1 MGKIIAVVDVEKYVR
16 RNQGEYVIQ
25 GWRVAEDDGPVEI
38 QVRGDEVTP
47 ISFQAI
53 AFPRPDVLQARPE
66 LKPEDQ
72 NIGFQITISNV
83 EILLQRFERV
93 TIRLKQGEESKVLI
107 QKERKQM
114 AQEYRDS
121 AIRYQIDVLKRDG
134 EDILLQGWCIDTLR
148 QDKMSLTD
156 EKGREIDCTA
166 NYRIV
171 RSDVIQEEGLEPDY
185 ACGFVIEV
193 PRKKVTSAKM
203 ILRFW
208 NDLTSRET
216 VIDMREFDYENSV
229 RGRVK
234 KVLKRENSARNF
246 QVLKNRGVGG
256 FVDFVKEEI
265 YTESEKYA
273 YWWKKNRVTP
283 KELKEQAS
291 YKFAYE
297 PKISIVIPLFNTP
310 EKYLKA
316 LVESILAQSYT
327 NWELCLA
334 DGSTSSKP
342 GEYLLKHYGTE
353 KRIYYR
359 KIKENLGIA
368 GNTNY
373 AIEMGSGE
381 YVMFCDHDDLV
392 APNALFE
399 MVKAINKDPK
409 TDIVYTDED
418 LINSEG
424 TVHSSP
430 RFKPDF
436 NFDFLRSIN
445 YICHIFL
452 VRRALIQRVGM
463 LRAEYDGA
471 QDYDFILRCCEQ
483 TEHIVHV
490 PKILYHWRAH
500 NNSTA
505 GNPESK
511 QYAVDAGKRALEDHY
526 RRMGYDAVVENTG
539 IFIVYRT
546 IMKVQGSPKV
556 SVIIPNK
563 DHKEDLE
570 KCIVSIEEKTTYPNY
585 EIIVVEN
592 NSELPETFAF
602 YERLQQRYPNVRV
615 VTWEGPFNYS
625 SINNYGA
632 EYATGDY
639 LLLLNNDVEVITP
652 GWMSE
657 MLGYCQRDDV
667 GIVGAKLYYSDD
679 TVQHAGVVVG
689 VGGFAG
695 HILTRFRKGETGY
708 FGRLVTIQDT
718 SAVTAA
724 CLMIKKSIYQLIGGF
739 DEEFVVALN
748 DIDLCLK
755 VRSLGQLVVFNPY
768 AELYHYESKS
778 RGFEDTPEKKA
789 RFKKEIRRF
798 REKWAGILEKGDPDY
813 SPNLTLVRGDCSIR
827 SAYEKFEIVEE
838 IERDKKKGI
847 E

>member
-1 MGKIIAVVDVEKYVR
+1 MGNIIAVVDVEKYVR
-16 RNQGEYVIQ
+16 RGQGEYVIQ
-25 GWRVAEDDGPVEI
+25 GWRASEDSRPIEI

-47 ISFQAI
+47 IAFRAI
-53 AFPRPDVLQARPE
+53 SFPRPDVLAARPE
-66 LKPEDQ
+66 LTVSEAD
-72 NIGFQITISNV
+72 IGFQITISNV
-83 EILLQRFERV
+83 EVLLQRFERV
-93 TIRLKQGEESKVLI
+93 TVRLRQGEDSKVLV
-107 QKERKQM
+107 QKERRQM
-114 AQEYRDS
+114 AQEYRDA

-134 EDILLQGWCIDTLR
+134 EDILLQGWCIDTMR
-148 QDKMSLTD
+148 QDQMSLTD
-156 EKGREIDCTA
+156 EKGRKIDCTA

-193 PRKKVTSAKM
+193 PRKKVTCSKM
-203 ILRFW
+203 VLKFW
-208 NDLTSRET
+208 NDLTSKQE
-216 VIDMREFDYENSV
+216 VIDMKEFDYKNSV
-229 RGRVK
+229 RGRVLN
-234 KVLKRENSARNF
+234 VLRRENKARNL
-246 QVLKNRGVGG
+246 QVLKSRGVGG

-273 YWWKKNRVTP
+273 YWWKKNQVTA
-283 KELKEQAS
+283 KELKEQAAHRFS
-291 YKFAYE
+291 YE

-310 EKYLKA
+310 EKYLKE
-316 LVESILAQSYT
+316 LIDSVVAQSYG

-334 DGSTSSKP
+334 DGSTSPKT
-342 GEYLLKHYGTE
+342 GAYVKKHYGGE
-353 KRIYYR
+353 NRIVYR
-359 KIKENLGIA
+359 KIEENLGIA
-368 GNTNY
+368 GNTNF
-373 AIEMGSGE
+373 AISMGTGE
-381 YVMFCDHDDLV
+381 FMMFCDHDDVV

-399 MVKAINKDPK
+399 CVKAINENPK

-418 LINSEG
+418 LINSDG
-424 TVHSSP
+424 TIHSSP

-445 YICHIFL
+445 YICHIFM
-452 VRRALIQRVGM
+452 VRKSLIDRVGM
-463 LRAEYDGA
+463 LRKEYDGA

-483 TEHIVHV
+483 TEHIAHV
-490 PKILYHWRAH
+490 PKVLYHWRAH
-500 NNSTA
+500 DNSTA

-511 QYAVDAGKRALEDHY
+511 QYAVDAGKRALEEHY
-526 RRMGYDAVVENTG
+526 RRMGYEAVVENTG

-546 IMKVQGSPKV
+546 IMKVQGNPKV
-556 SVIIPNK
+556 SVIILNK
-563 DHKEDLE
+563 DHREDLE
-570 KCIVSIEEKTTYPNY
+570 KCVVSIEEKTDYPNY

-602 YERLQQRYPNVRV
+602 YEELQKRYSNVKV

-625 SINNYGA
+625 AINNYGA

-639 LLLLNNDVEVITP
+639 YLMLNNDIEVISP
-652 GWMSE
+652 SWMSE
-657 MLGYCQRDDV
+657 MLGYCQREDV

-789 RFKKEIRRF
+789 RFKKEIKRF
-798 REKWAGILEKGDPDY
+798 REKWGEILSKGDPY
-813 SPNLTLVRGDCSIR
+813 YNPNLTLVRGDCSIR
-827 SAYEKFEIVEE
+827 SGYEKFEIVEE
-838 IERDKKKGI
+838 IEKGI

>member
-1 MGKIIAVVDVEKYVR
+1 MGNIIAVVDVEKYVR
-16 RNQGEYVIQ
+16 RGQGEYVIQ
-25 GWRVAEDDGPVEI
+25 GWRASEDSRPIEI

-47 ISFQAI
+47 IAFRAI
-53 AFPRPDVLQARPE
+53 SFPRPDVLEARPE
-66 LKPEDQ
+66 LAVSEAD
-72 NIGFQITISNV
+72 IGFQITISNV
-83 EILLQRFERV
+83 EVLLQRFERV
-93 TIRLKQGEESKVLI
+93 TVRLRQGEDSKVLV
-107 QKERKQM
+107 QKERRQM
-114 AQEYRDS
+114 AQEYRDA

-134 EDILLQGWCIDTLR
+134 EDILLQGWCIDTMR
-148 QDKMSLTD
+148 QDQMSLTD
-156 EKGREIDCTA
+156 EKGRKIDCTA

-193 PRKKVTSAKM
+193 PRKKVCCSK
-203 ILRFW
+203 IGLKFW
-208 NDLTSRET
+208 NDLTSKQE
-216 VIDMREFDYENSV
+216 VIDMKEFDYKNSV
-229 RGRVK
+229 RGRVLN
-234 KVLKRENSARNF
+234 VLKRENKVRNL
-246 QVLKNRGVGG
+246 QVLKSRGVGG

-273 YWWKKNRVTP
+273 YWWKKNQATA
-283 KELKEQAS
+283 KELKEQTAHR
-291 YKFAYE
+291 FAYE

-310 EKYLKA
+310 EKYLKE
-316 LVESILAQSYT
+316 LIDSVVAQSYG

-334 DGSTSSKP
+334 DGSTSPKT
-342 GEYLLKHYGTE
+342 GAYIKKHYNSEG
-353 KRIYYR
+353 RIVYR
-359 KIKENLGIA
+359 KIEENLGIS
-368 GNTNY
+368 GNTNF
-373 AIEMGSGE
+373 AISMGTGE
-381 YVMFCDHDDLV
+381 FIMFCDHDDVV
-392 APNALFE
+392 APNALYE
-399 MVKAINKDPK
+399 MVKVINEKPK

-418 LINSEG
+418 LINSDG

-452 VRRALIQRVGM
+452 VRKSLIDRVGM
-463 LRAEYDGA
+463 LRKEFDGA

-483 TEHIVHV
+483 TEHIAHV
-490 PKILYHWRAH
+490 PKVLYHWRAH
-500 NNSTA
+500 DNSTA

-511 QYAVDAGKRALEDHY
+511 QYAVDAGKRALEEHY
-526 RRMGYDAVVENTG
+526 RRMGYEAVVENTG

-546 IMKVQGSPKV
+546 IMKVQGNPKV
-556 SVIIPNK
+556 SVIILNK
-563 DHKEDLE
+563 DHREDLE
-570 KCIVSIEEKTTYPNY
+570 KCVVSIEEKTDYPNY

-602 YERLQQRYPNVRV
+602 YEELQRRYSNVKV
-615 VTWEGPFNYS
+615 VTWDGPFNYS
-625 SINNYGA
+625 AINNYGA

-639 LLLLNNDVEVITP
+639 YLMLNNDIEVISP

-657 MLGYCQRDDV
+657 MLGYCQREDV

-695 HILTRFRKGETGY
+695 HVLTRFRKGETGY

-755 VRSLGQLVVFNPY
+755 VRALGQLVVFNPY

-789 RFKKEIRRF
+789 RFKKEIKRF
-798 REKWAGILEKGDPDY
+798 REKWGEILSKGDPY
-813 SPNLTLVRGDCSIR
+813 YNPNLTLVRGDCSIR
-827 SAYEKFEIVEE
+827 SGYEKFEIVEE
-838 IERDKKKGI
+838 IEKGI

>member
-1 MGKIIAVVDVEKYVR
+1 MGNIIAVVDVEKYVR
-16 RNQGEYVIQ
+16 RGQGEYVIQ
-25 GWRVAEDDGPVEI
+25 GWRASEDSRPIEI

-47 ISFQAI
+47 IAFRAI
-53 AFPRPDVLQARPE
+53 SFPRPDVLEARPE
-66 LKPEDQ
+66 LAVSEAD
-72 NIGFQITISNV
+72 IGFQITISNV
-83 EILLQRFERV
+83 EVLLQRFERV
-93 TIRLKQGEESKVLI
+93 TVRLRQGEDSKVLV
-107 QKERKQM
+107 QKERRQM
-114 AQEYRDS
+114 AQEYRDA

-134 EDILLQGWCIDTLR
+134 EDILLQGWCIDTMR
-148 QDKMSLTD
+148 QDQMSLTD
-156 EKGREIDCTA
+156 EKGRKIDCTA

-193 PRKKVTSAKM
+193 PRKKVCCSKM
-203 ILRFW
+203 VLKFW
-208 NDLTSRET
+208 NDLTSKQE
-216 VIDMREFDYENSV
+216 VIDMKEFDYKNSV
-229 RGRVK
+229 RGRVLN
-234 KVLKRENSARNF
+234 VLKRENKVRNL
-246 QVLKNRGVGG
+246 QVLKSRGVGG

-273 YWWKKNRVTP
+273 YWWKKNQATA
-283 KELKEQAS
+283 KELKEQTAHR
-291 YKFAYE
+291 FAYE

-310 EKYLKA
+310 EKYLKE
-316 LVESILAQSYT
+316 LIDSVVAQSYG

-334 DGSTSSKP
+334 DGSTSPKT
-342 GEYLLKHYGTE
+342 GAYIKKHYNSEG
-353 KRIYYR
+353 RIVYR
-359 KIKENLGIA
+359 KIEENLGIS
-368 GNTNY
+368 GNTNF
-373 AIEMGSGE
+373 AISMGTGE
-381 YVMFCDHDDLV
+381 FIMFCDHDDVV
-392 APNALFE
+392 APNALYE
-399 MVKAINKDPK
+399 MVKVINEKPK

-418 LINSEG
+418 LINSDG

-452 VRRALIQRVGM
+452 VRKSLIDRVGM
-463 LRAEYDGA
+463 LRKEFDGA

-483 TEHIVHV
+483 TEHIAHV
-490 PKILYHWRAH
+490 PKVLYHWRAH
-500 NNSTA
+500 DNSTA

-511 QYAVDAGKRALEDHY
+511 QYAVDAGKRALEEHY
-526 RRMGYDAVVENTG
+526 RRMGYEAVVENTG

-546 IMKVQGSPKV
+546 IMKVQGNPKV
-556 SVIIPNK
+556 SVIILNK
-563 DHKEDLE
+563 DHREDLE
-570 KCIVSIEEKTTYPNY
+570 KCVVSIEEKTDYPNY

-602 YERLQQRYPNVRV
+602 YEELQRRYSNVKV
-615 VTWEGPFNYS
+615 VTWDGPFNYS
-625 SINNYGA
+625 AINNYGA

-639 LLLLNNDVEVITP
+639 YLMLNNDIEVISP

-657 MLGYCQRDDV
+657 MLGYCQREDV

-695 HILTRFRKGETGY
+695 HVLTRFRKGETGY

-724 CLMIKKSIYQLIGGF
+724 CLMIKKSISQLIGGF

-755 VRSLGQLVVFNPY
+755 VRALGQLVVFNPY

-789 RFKKEIRRF
+789 RFKKEIKRF
-798 REKWAGILEKGDPDY
+798 REKWGEILSKGDPY
-813 SPNLTLVRGDCSIR
+813 YNPNLTLVRGDCSIR
-827 SAYEKFEIVEE
+827 SGYEKFEIVEE
-838 IERDKKKGI
+838 IEKGI

>member
-1 MGKIIAVVDVEKYVR
+1 MGNIIAVVDVEKYVR
-16 RNQGEYVIQ
+16 RGQGEYVIQ
-25 GWRVAEDDGPVEI
+25 GWRASEDSRPIEI

-47 ISFQAI
+47 IAFRAI
-53 AFPRPDVLQARPE
+53 SFPRPDVLEARPE
-66 LKPEDQ
+66 LAVSEAD
-72 NIGFQITISNV
+72 IGFQITISNV
-83 EILLQRFERV
+83 EVLLQRFERV
-93 TIRLKQGEESKVLI
+93 TVRLRQGEDSKVLV
-107 QKERKQM
+107 QKERRQM
-114 AQEYRDS
+114 AQEYRDA

-134 EDILLQGWCIDTLR
+134 EDILLQGWCIDTMR
-148 QDKMSLTD
+148 QDQMSLTD
-156 EKGREIDCTA
+156 EKGRKIDCTA

-171 RSDVIQEEGLEPDY
+171 RSDVIQEESLEPDY

-193 PRKKVTSAKM
+193 PRKKVCCSKM
-203 ILRFW
+203 VLKFW
-208 NDLTSRET
+208 NDLTSKQE
-216 VIDMREFDYENSV
+216 VIDMKEFDYKNSV
-229 RGRVK
+229 RGRVLN
-234 KVLKRENSARNF
+234 VLKRENKVRNL
-246 QVLKNRGVGG
+246 QVLKSRGVGG

-273 YWWKKNRVTP
+273 YWWKKNQATA
-283 KELKEQAS
+283 KELKEQTAHR
-291 YKFAYE
+291 FAYE

-310 EKYLKA
+310 EKYLKE
-316 LVESILAQSYT
+316 LIDSVVAQSYG

-334 DGSTSSKP
+334 DGSTSPKT
-342 GEYLLKHYGTE
+342 GAYIKKHYNSEG
-353 KRIYYR
+353 RIVYR
-359 KIKENLGIA
+359 KIEENLGIS
-368 GNTNY
+368 GNTNF
-373 AIEMGSGE
+373 AISMGTGE
-381 YVMFCDHDDLV
+381 FIMFCDHDDVV
-392 APNALFE
+392 APNALYE
-399 MVKAINKDPK
+399 MVKVINEKPK

-418 LINSEG
+418 LINSDG

-452 VRRALIQRVGM
+452 VRKSLIDRVGM
-463 LRAEYDGA
+463 LRKEFDGA

-483 TEHIVHV
+483 TEHIAHV
-490 PKILYHWRAH
+490 PKVLYHWRAH
-500 NNSTA
+500 DNSTA

-511 QYAVDAGKRALEDHY
+511 QYAVDAGKRALEEHY
-526 RRMGYDAVVENTG
+526 RRMGYEAVVENTG

-546 IMKVQGSPKV
+546 IMKVQGNPKV
-556 SVIIPNK
+556 SVIILNK
-563 DHKEDLE
+563 DHREDLE
-570 KCIVSIEEKTTYPNY
+570 KCVVSIEEKTDYPNY

-602 YERLQQRYPNVRV
+602 YEELQRRYSNVKV
-615 VTWEGPFNYS
+615 VTWDGPFNYS
-625 SINNYGA
+625 AINNYGA

-639 LLLLNNDVEVITP
+639 YLMLNNDIEVISP

-657 MLGYCQRDDV
+657 MLGYCQREDV

-695 HILTRFRKGETGY
+695 HVLTRFRKGETGY

-755 VRSLGQLVVFNPY
+755 VRALGQLVVFNPY

-789 RFKKEIRRF
+789 RFKKEIKRF
-798 REKWAGILEKGDPDY
+798 REKWGEILSKGDPY
-813 SPNLTLVRGDCSIR
+813 YNPNLTLVRGDCSIR
-827 SAYEKFEIVEE
+827 SGYEKFEIVEE
-838 IERDKKKGI
+838 IEKGI

>member
-1 MGKIIAVVDVEKYVR
+1 MGNIIAVVDVEKYVR
-16 RNQGEYVIQ
+16 RGQGEYVIQ
-25 GWRVAEDDGPVEI
+25 GWRASEDSRPIEI

-47 ISFQAI
+47 IAFRAI
-53 AFPRPDVLQARPE
+53 SFPRPDVLEARPE
-66 LKPEDQ
+66 LAVSEAD
-72 NIGFQITISNV
+72 IGFQITISNV
-83 EILLQRFERV
+83 EVLLQRFERV
-93 TIRLKQGEESKVLI
+93 TVRLRQGEDSKVLV
-107 QKERKQM
+107 QKERRQM
-114 AQEYRDS
+114 AQEYRDA

-134 EDILLQGWCIDTLR
+134 EDILLQGWCIDTMR
-148 QDKMSLTD
+148 QDQMSLTD
-156 EKGREIDCTA
+156 EKGRKIDCTA

-193 PRKKVTSAKM
+193 PRKKVCCSKM
-203 ILRFW
+203 VLKFW
-208 NDLTSRET
+208 NDLTSKQE
-216 VIDMREFDYENSV
+216 VIDMKEFDYKNSV
-229 RGRVK
+229 RGRVLN
-234 KVLKRENSARNF
+234 VLKRENKVRNL
-246 QVLKNRGVGG
+246 QVLKSRGVGG
-256 FVDFVKEEI
+256 FGDFVKEEI

-273 YWWKKNRVTP
+273 YWWKKNQATA
-283 KELKEQAS
+283 KELKEQTAHR
-291 YKFAYE
+291 FAYE

-310 EKYLKA
+310 EKYLKE
-316 LVESILAQSYT
+316 LIDSVVAQSYG

-334 DGSTSSKP
+334 DGSTSPKT
-342 GEYLLKHYGTE
+342 GAYIKKHYNSEG
-353 KRIYYR
+353 RIVYR
-359 KIKENLGIA
+359 KIEENLGIS
-368 GNTNY
+368 GNTNF
-373 AIEMGSGE
+373 AISMGTGE
-381 YVMFCDHDDLV
+381 FIMFCDHDDVV
-392 APNALFE
+392 APNALYE
-399 MVKAINKDPK
+399 MVKVINEKPK

-418 LINSEG
+418 LINSDG

-452 VRRALIQRVGM
+452 VRKSLIDRVGM
-463 LRAEYDGA
+463 LRKEFDGA

-483 TEHIVHV
+483 TEHIAHV
-490 PKILYHWRAH
+490 PKVLYHWRAH
-500 NNSTA
+500 DNSTA

-511 QYAVDAGKRALEDHY
+511 QYAVDAGKRALEEHY
-526 RRMGYDAVVENTG
+526 RRMGYEAVVENTG

-546 IMKVQGSPKV
+546 IMKVQGNPKV
-556 SVIIPNK
+556 SVIILNK
-563 DHKEDLE
+563 DHREDLE
-570 KCIVSIEEKTTYPNY
+570 KCVVSIEEKTDYPNY

-602 YERLQQRYPNVRV
+602 YEELQRRYSNVKV
-615 VTWEGPFNYS
+615 VTWDGPFNYS
-625 SINNYGA
+625 AINNYGA

-639 LLLLNNDVEVITP
+639 YLMLNNDIEVISP

-657 MLGYCQRDDV
+657 MLGYCQREDV

-695 HILTRFRKGETGY
+695 HVLTRFRKGETGY

-755 VRSLGQLVVFNPY
+755 VRALGQLVVFNPY

-789 RFKKEIRRF
+789 RFKKEIKRF
-798 REKWAGILEKGDPDY
+798 REKWGEILSKGDPY
-813 SPNLTLVRGDCSIR
+813 YNPNLTLVRGDCSIR
-827 SAYEKFEIVEE
+827 SGYEKFEIVEE
-838 IERDKKKGI
+838 IEKGI

>member
-1 MGKIIAVVDVEKYVR
+1 MGNIIAVVDVEKYVR
-16 RNQGEYVIQ
+16 RGQGEYVIQ
-25 GWRVAEDDGPVEI
+25 GWRASEDSRPIEI

-47 ISFQAI
+47 IAFRAI
-53 AFPRPDVLQARPE
+53 SFPRPDVLEARPE
-66 LKPEDQ
+66 LAVSEAD
-72 NIGFQITISNV
+72 IGFQITISNV
-83 EILLQRFERV
+83 EVLLQRFERV
-93 TIRLKQGEESKVLI
+93 TVRLRQGEDSKVLV
-107 QKERKQM
+107 QKERRQM
-114 AQEYRDS
+114 AQEYRDA

-134 EDILLQGWCIDTLR
+134 EDILLQGWCIDTMR
-148 QDKMSLTD
+148 QDQMSLTD
-156 EKGREIDCTA
+156 EKGRKIDCTA

-193 PRKKVTSAKM
+193 PRKKVCCSKM
-203 ILRFW
+203 VLKFW
-208 NDLTSRET
+208 NDLTSKQE
-216 VIDMREFDYENSV
+216 VIDMKEFDYKNSV
-229 RGRVK
+229 RGRVLN
-234 KVLKRENSARNF
+234 VLKRENKVRNL
-246 QVLKNRGVGG
+246 QVLKSRGVGG

-273 YWWKKNRVTP
+273 YWWKKNQATA
-283 KELKEQAS
+283 KELKEQTAHR
-291 YKFAYE
+291 FAYE

-310 EKYLKA
+310 EKYLKE
-316 LVESILAQSYT
+316 LIDSVVAQSYG

-334 DGSTSSKP
+334 DGSTSPKT
-342 GEYLLKHYGTE
+342 GAYIKKHYNSEG
-353 KRIYYR
+353 RIVYR
-359 KIKENLGIA
+359 KIEENLGIS
-368 GNTNY
+368 GNTNF
-373 AIEMGSGE
+373 AISMGTGE
-381 YVMFCDHDDLV
+381 FIMFCDHDDVV
-392 APNALFE
+392 APNALYE
-399 MVKAINKDPK
+399 MVKVINEKPK

-418 LINSEG
+418 LINSDG

-452 VRRALIQRVGM
+452 VRKSLIDRVGM
-463 LRAEYDGA
+463 LRKEFDGA

-483 TEHIVHV
+483 TEHIAHV
-490 PKILYHWRAH
+490 PKVLYHWRAH
-500 NNSTA
+500 DNSTA

-511 QYAVDAGKRALEDHY
+511 QYAVDAGKRALEEHY
-526 RRMGYDAVVENTG
+526 RRMGYEAVVENTG

-546 IMKVQGSPKV
+546 IMKVQGNPKV
-556 SVIIPNK
+556 SVIILNK
-563 DHKEDLE
+563 DHREDLE
-570 KCIVSIEEKTTYPNY
+570 KCVVSIEEKTDYPNY

-602 YERLQQRYPNVRV
+602 YEELQRRYSNVKV
-615 VTWEGPFNYS
+615 VTWDGPFNYS
-625 SINNYGA
+625 AINNYGA

-639 LLLLNNDVEVITP
+639 YLMLNNDIEVISP

-657 MLGYCQRDDV
+657 MLGYCQREDV

-695 HILTRFRKGETGY
+695 HVRTRFRKGETGY

-755 VRSLGQLVVFNPY
+755 VRALGQLVVFNPY

-789 RFKKEIRRF
+789 RFKKEIKRF
-798 REKWAGILEKGDPDY
+798 REKWGEILSKGDPY
-813 SPNLTLVRGDCSIR
+813 YNPNLTLVRGDCSIR
-827 SAYEKFEIVEE
+827 SGYEKFEIVEE
-838 IERDKKKGI
+838 IEKGI

>member
-1 MGKIIAVVDVEKYVR
+1 MGNIIAVVDVEKYVR
-16 RNQGEYVIQ
+16 RGQGEYVIQ
-25 GWRVAEDDGPVEI
+25 GWRASEDSRPIEI

-47 ISFQAI
+47 IAFRAI
-53 AFPRPDVLQARPE
+53 SFPRPDVLEARPE
-66 LKPEDQ
+66 LAVSEAD
-72 NIGFQITISNV
+72 IGFQITISNV
-83 EILLQRFERV
+83 EVLLQRFERV
-93 TIRLKQGEESKVLI
+93 TVRLRQGEDSKVLV
-107 QKERKQM
+107 QKERRQM
-114 AQEYRDS
+114 AQEYRDA

-134 EDILLQGWCIDTLR
+134 EDILLQGWCIDTMR
-148 QDKMSLTD
+148 QDQMSLTD
-156 EKGREIDCTA
+156 EKGRKIDCTA

-193 PRKKVTSAKM
+193 PRKKVCCSKM
-203 ILRFW
+203 VLKFW
-208 NDLTSRET
+208 NDLTSKQE
-216 VIDMREFDYENSV
+216 VIDMKEFDYKNSV
-229 RGRVK
+229 RGRVLN
-234 KVLKRENSARNF
+234 VLKRENKVRNL
-246 QVLKNRGVGG
+246 QVLKSRGVGG

-273 YWWKKNRVTP
+273 YWWKKNQATA
-283 KELKEQAS
+283 KELKEQTAHR
-291 YKFAYE
+291 FAYE

-310 EKYLKA
+310 EKYLKE
-316 LVESILAQSYT
+316 LIDSVVAQSYG

-334 DGSTSSKP
+334 DGSTSPKT
-342 GEYLLKHYGTE
+342 GAYIKKHYNSEG
-353 KRIYYR
+353 RIVYR
-359 KIKENLGIA
+359 KIEENLGIS
-368 GNTNY
+368 GNTNF
-373 AIEMGSGE
+373 AISMGTGE
-381 YVMFCDHDDLV
+381 FIMFCDHDDVV
-392 APNALFE
+392 APNALYE
-399 MVKAINKDPK
+399 MVKVINEKPK

-418 LINSEG
+418 LINSDG

-452 VRRALIQRVGM
+452 VRKSLIDRVGM
-463 LRAEYDGA
+463 LRKEFDGA

-483 TEHIVHV
+483 TEHIAHV
-490 PKILYHWRAH
+490 PKVLYHWRAH
-500 NNSTA
+500 DNSTA

-511 QYAVDAGKRALEDHY
+511 QYAVDAGKRALEEHY
-526 RRMGYDAVVENTG
+526 RRMGYEAVVENTG

-546 IMKVQGSPKV
+546 IMKVQGNPKV
-556 SVIIPNK
+556 SVIILNK
-563 DHKEDLE
+563 DHREDLE
-570 KCIVSIEEKTTYPNY
+570 KCVVSIEEKTDYPNY

-602 YERLQQRYPNVRV
+602 YEELQRRYSNVKV
-615 VTWEGPFNYS
+615 VTWDGPFNYS
-625 SINNYGA
+625 AINNYGA

-639 LLLLNNDVEVITP
+639 YLMLNNDIEVISP

-657 MLGYCQRDDV
+657 MLGYCQREDV

-695 HILTRFRKGETGY
+695 HVLTRFRKGETGY

-755 VRSLGQLVVFNPY
+755 VRALGQLVVFNPY

-789 RFKKEIRRF
+789 RFKKEIKRF
-798 REKWAGILEKGDPDY
+798 REKWGEILSKGDPY
-813 SPNLTLVRGDCSIR
+813 YNPNLTLVRGDCSIR
-827 SAYEKFEIVEE
+827 SGYEKFEIVEE
-838 IERDKKKGI
+838 IEKGI

>member
-1 MGKIIAVVDVEKYVR
+1 MGNIIAVVDVEKYVR
-16 RNQGEYVIQ
+16 RGQGEYVIQ
-25 GWRVAEDDGPVEI
+25 GWRASEDSRPIEI

-47 ISFQAI
+47 IAFRAI
-53 AFPRPDVLQARPE
+53 SFPRPDVLEARPE
-66 LKPEDQ
+66 LAVSEAD
-72 NIGFQITISNV
+72 IGFQITISNV
-83 EILLQRFERV
+83 EVLLQRFERV
-93 TIRLKQGEESKVLI
+93 TVRLRQGEDSKVLV
-107 QKERKQM
+107 QKERRQM
-114 AQEYRDS
+114 AQEYRDA

-134 EDILLQGWCIDTLR
+134 EDILLQGWCIDTMR
-148 QDKMSLTD
+148 QDQMSLTD
-156 EKGREIDCTA
+156 EKGRKIDCTA

-171 RSDVIQEEGLEPDY
+171 RSDVIQEESLEPDY

-193 PRKKVTSAKM
+193 PRKKVCCSKM
-203 ILRFW
+203 VLKFW
-208 NDLTSRET
+208 NDLTSKQE
-216 VIDMREFDYENSV
+216 VIDMKEFDYKNSV
-229 RGRVK
+229 RGRVLN
-234 KVLKRENSARNF
+234 VLKRENKVRNL
-246 QVLKNRGVGG
+246 QVLKSRGVGG

-273 YWWKKNRVTP
+273 YWWKKNQATA
-283 KELKEQAS
+283 KELKEQTAHR
-291 YKFAYE
+291 FAYE

-310 EKYLKA
+310 EKYLKE
-316 LVESILAQSYT
+316 LIDSVVAQSYG

-334 DGSTSSKP
+334 DGSTSPKT
-342 GEYLLKHYGTE
+342 GAYIKKHYNSEG
-353 KRIYYR
+353 RIVYR
-359 KIKENLGIA
+359 KIEENLGIS
-368 GNTNY
+368 GNTNF
-373 AIEMGSGE
+373 AISMGTGE
-381 YVMFCDHDDLV
+381 FIMFCDHDDVV
-392 APNALFE
+392 APNALYE
-399 MVKAINKDPK
+399 MVKVINEKPK

-418 LINSEG
+418 LINSDG

-452 VRRALIQRVGM
+452 VRKSLIDRVGM
-463 LRAEYDGA
+463 LRKEFDGA

-483 TEHIVHV
+483 TEHIAHV
-490 PKILYHWRAH
+490 PKVLYHWRAH
-500 NNSTA
+500 DNSTA

-511 QYAVDAGKRALEDHY
+511 QYAVDAGKRALEEHY
-526 RRMGYDAVVENTG
+526 RRMGYEAVVENTG

-546 IMKVQGSPKV
+546 IMKVQGNPKV
-556 SVIIPNK
+556 SVIILNK
-563 DHKEDLE
+563 DHREDLE
-570 KCIVSIEEKTTYPNY
+570 KCVVSIEEKTDYPNY

-602 YERLQQRYPNVRV
+602 YEELQRRYSNVKV
-615 VTWEGPFNYS
+615 VTWDGPFNYS
-625 SINNYGA
+625 AINNYGA

-639 LLLLNNDVEVITP
+639 YLMLNNDIEVISP

-657 MLGYCQRDDV
+657 MLGYCQREDV

-679 TVQHAGVVVG
+679 TVQHAGVDVG
-689 VGGFAG
+689 VGGSAG
-695 HILTRFRKGETGY
+695 HVLTRFRKGETGY

-755 VRSLGQLVVFNPY
+755 VRALGQLVVFNPY

-789 RFKKEIRRF
+789 RFKKEIKRF
-798 REKWAGILEKGDPDY
+798 REKWGEILSKGDPY
-813 SPNLTLVRGDCSIR
+813 YNPNLTLVRGDCSIR
-827 SAYEKFEIVEE
+827 SGYEKFEIVEE
-838 IERDKKKGI
+838 IEKGI

>member
-1 MGKIIAVVDVEKYVR
+1 MGNIIAVVDVEKYVR
-16 RNQGEYVIQ
+16 RGQGEYVIQ
-25 GWRVAEDDGPVEI
+25 GWRASEDSRPIEI

-47 ISFQAI
+47 IAFRAI
-53 AFPRPDVLQARPE
+53 SFPRPDVLAARPE
-66 LKPEDQ
+66 LTVSEAD
-72 NIGFQITISNV
+72 IGFQITISNV
-83 EILLQRFERV
+83 EVLLQRFERV
-93 TIRLKQGEESKVLI
+93 TVRLRQGEDSKVLV
-107 QKERKQM
+107 QKERRQM
-114 AQEYRDS
+114 AQEYRDA

-134 EDILLQGWCIDTLR
+134 EDILLQGWCIDTMR
-148 QDKMSLTD
+148 QDQMSLTD
-156 EKGREIDCTA
+156 EKGRKIDCTA

-171 RSDVIQEEGLEPDY
+171 RSDVIREEGLEPDY

-193 PRKKVTSAKM
+193 PRKKVTCSKM
-203 ILRFW
+203 VLKFW
-208 NDLTSRET
+208 NDLTSKQE
-216 VIDMREFDYENSV
+216 VIDMKEFDYKNSV
-229 RGRVK
+229 RGRVLN
-234 KVLKRENSARNF
+234 VLRRENKARNL
-246 QVLKNRGVGG
+246 QVLKSRGVGG

-273 YWWKKNRVTP
+273 YWWKKNQVTA
-283 KELKEQAS
+283 KELKEQAAHRFS
-291 YKFAYE
+291 YE

-310 EKYLKA
+310 EKYLKE
-316 LVESILAQSYT
+316 LIDSVVAQSYG

-334 DGSTSSKP
+334 DGSTSPKT
-342 GEYLLKHYGTE
+342 GAYVKKHYGGE
-353 KRIYYR
+353 NRIVYR
-359 KIKENLGIA
+359 KIEENLGIA
-368 GNTNY
+368 GNTNF
-373 AIEMGSGE
+373 AISMGTGE
-381 YVMFCDHDDLV
+381 FMMFCDHDDVV

-399 MVKAINKDPK
+399 CVKAINENPK

-418 LINSEG
+418 LINSDG
-424 TVHSSP
+424 TIHSSP

-445 YICHIFL
+445 YICHIFM
-452 VRRALIQRVGM
+452 VRKSLIDRVGM
-463 LRAEYDGA
+463 LRKEYDGA

-483 TEHIVHV
+483 TEHIAHV
-490 PKILYHWRAH
+490 PKVLYHWRAH
-500 NNSTA
+500 DNSTA

-511 QYAVDAGKRALEDHY
+511 QYAVDAGKRALEEHY
-526 RRMGYDAVVENTG
+526 RRMGYEAVVENTG

-546 IMKVQGSPKV
+546 IMKVQGNPKV
-556 SVIIPNK
+556 SVIILNK
-563 DHKEDLE
+563 DHREDLE
-570 KCIVSIEEKTTYPNY
+570 KCVVSIEEKTDYPNY

-602 YERLQQRYPNVRV
+602 YEELQRRYSNVKV
-615 VTWEGPFNYS
+615 VTWDGPFNYS
-625 SINNYGA
+625 AINNYGA

-639 LLLLNNDVEVITP
+639 YLMLNNDIEVISP
-652 GWMSE
+652 SWMSE
-657 MLGYCQRDDV
+657 MLGYCQREDV

-755 VRSLGQLVVFNPY
+755 VRALGQLVVFNPY

-789 RFKKEIRRF
+789 RFKKEIKRF
-798 REKWAGILEKGDPDY
+798 REKWGEILSKGDPY
-813 SPNLTLVRGDCSIR
+813 YNPNLTLVRGDCSIR
-827 SAYEKFEIVEE
+827 SGYEKFEIVEE
-838 IERDKKKGI
+838 IEKGI

>member
-1 MGKIIAVVDVEKYVR
+1 MGNIIAVVDVEKYVR
-16 RNQGEYVIQ
+16 RGQGEYVIQ
-25 GWRVAEDDGPVEI
+25 GWRASEDSRPIEI

-47 ISFQAI
+47 IAFRAI
-53 AFPRPDVLQARPE
+53 SFPRPDVLAARPE
-66 LKPEDQ
+66 LTVSEAD
-72 NIGFQITISNV
+72 IGFQITISNV
-83 EILLQRFERV
+83 EVLLQRFERV
-93 TIRLKQGEESKVLI
+93 TVRLRQGEDSKVLV
-107 QKERKQM
+107 QKERRQM
-114 AQEYRDS
+114 AQEYRDA

-134 EDILLQGWCIDTLR
+134 EDILLQGWCIDTMR
-148 QDKMSLTD
+148 QDQMSLTD
-156 EKGREIDCTA
+156 EKGRKIDCTA

-193 PRKKVTSAKM
+193 PRKKVTCSKM
-203 ILRFW
+203 VLKFW
-208 NDLTSRET
+208 NDLTSKQE
-216 VIDMREFDYENSV
+216 VIDMKEFDYKNSV
-229 RGRVK
+229 RGRVLN
-234 KVLKRENSARNF
+234 VLRRENKARNL
-246 QVLKNRGVGG
+246 QVLKSRGVGG

-273 YWWKKNRVTP
+273 CWWKKNQVTA
-283 KELKEQAS
+283 KELKEQAAHRFS
-291 YKFAYE
+291 YE

-310 EKYLKA
+310 EKYLKE
-316 LVESILAQSYT
+316 LIDSVVAQSYG

-334 DGSTSSKP
+334 DGSTSPKT
-342 GEYLLKHYGTE
+342 GAYVKKHYSGE
-353 KRIYYR
+353 NRIVYR
-359 KIKENLGIA
+359 KIEENLGIA
-368 GNTNY
+368 GNTNF
-373 AIEMGSGE
+373 AISMGTGE
-381 YVMFCDHDDLV
+381 FMMFCDHDDVV

-399 MVKAINKDPK
+399 CVKAINENPK

-418 LINSEG
+418 LINSDG
-424 TVHSSP
+424 TIHSSP

-445 YICHIFL
+445 YICHIFM
-452 VRRALIQRVGM
+452 VRKFLIDRVGM
-463 LRAEYDGA
+463 LRKEYDGA

-483 TEHIVHV
+483 TEHIAHV
-490 PKILYHWRAH
+490 PKVLYHWRAH
-500 NNSTA
+500 DNSTA

-511 QYAVDAGKRALEDHY
+511 QYAVDAGKRALEEHY
-526 RRMGYDAVVENTG
+526 RRMGYEAVVENTG

-546 IMKVQGSPKV
+546 IMKVQGNPKV
-556 SVIIPNK
+556 SVIILNK
-563 DHKEDLE
+563 DHREDLE
-570 KCIVSIEEKTTYPNY
+570 KCVVSIEEKTDYPNY

-602 YERLQQRYPNVRV
+602 YEELQRRYSNVKV
-615 VTWEGPFNYS
+615 VTWDGPFNYS
-625 SINNYGA
+625 AINNYGA

-639 LLLLNNDVEVITP
+639 YLMLNNDIEVISP
-652 GWMSE
+652 SWMSE
-657 MLGYCQRDDV
+657 MLGYCQREDV

-755 VRSLGQLVVFNPY
+755 VRALGQLVVFNPY

-789 RFKKEIRRF
+789 RFKKEIKRF
-798 REKWAGILEKGDPDY
+798 REKWGEILSKGDPY
-813 SPNLTLVRGDCSIR
+813 YNPNLTLVRGNCSIR
-827 SAYEKFEIVEE
+827 SGYEKFEIVEE
-838 IERDKKKGI
+838 IEKGI

>member
-1 MGKIIAVVDVEKYVR
+1 MGNIIAVVDVEKYVR
-16 RNQGEYVIQ
+16 RGQGEYVIQ
-25 GWRVAEDDGPVEI
+25 GWRASEDSRPIEI

-47 ISFQAI
+47 IAFRAI
-53 AFPRPDVLQARPE
+53 SFPRPDVLEARPE
-66 LKPEDQ
+66 LAVSEAD
-72 NIGFQITISNV
+72 IGFQITISNV
-83 EILLQRFERV
+83 EVLLQRFERV
-93 TIRLKQGEESKVLI
+93 TVRLRQGEDSKVLV
-107 QKERKQM
+107 QKERRQM
-114 AQEYRDS
+114 AQEYRDA

-134 EDILLQGWCIDTLR
+134 EDILLQGWCIDTMR
-148 QDKMSLTD
+148 QDQMSLTD
-156 EKGREIDCTA
+156 EKGRKIDCTA

-193 PRKKVTSAKM
+193 PRKKVCCSKM
-203 ILRFW
+203 VLKFW
-208 NDLTSRET
+208 NDLTSKQE
-216 VIDMREFDYENSV
+216 VIDMKEFDYKNSV
-229 RGRVK
+229 RGRVLN
-234 KVLKRENSARNF
+234 VLKRENKVRNL
-246 QVLKNRGVGG
+246 QVLKSRGVGG

-273 YWWKKNRVTP
+273 YWWKKNQATA
-283 KELKEQAS
+283 KELKEQTAHR
-291 YKFAYE
+291 FAYE

-310 EKYLKA
+310 EKYLKE
-316 LVESILAQSYT
+316 LIDSVVAQSYG

-334 DGSTSSKP
+334 DGSTSPKT
-342 GEYLLKHYGTE
+342 GAYIKKHYNSEG
-353 KRIYYR
+353 RIVYR
-359 KIKENLGIA
+359 KIEENLGIS
-368 GNTNY
+368 GNTNF
-373 AIEMGSGE
+373 AISMGTGE
-381 YVMFCDHDDLV
+381 FIMFCDHDDVV
-392 APNALFE
+392 APNALYE
-399 MVKAINKDPK
+399 MVKVINEKPK

-418 LINSEG
+418 LINSDG

-452 VRRALIQRVGM
+452 VRKSLIDRVGM
-463 LRAEYDGA
+463 LRKEFDGA

-483 TEHIVHV
+483 TEHIAHV
-490 PKILYHWRAH
+490 PKVLYHWRAH
-500 NNSTA
+500 DNSTA

-511 QYAVDAGKRALEDHY
+511 QYAVDAGKRALEEHY
-526 RRMGYDAVVENTG
+526 RRMGYEAVVENTG

-546 IMKVQGSPKV
+546 IMKVQGNPKV
-556 SVIIPNK
+556 SVIILNK
-563 DHKEDLE
+563 DHREDLE
-570 KCIVSIEEKTTYPNY
+570 KCVVSIEEKTDYPNY

-602 YERLQQRYPNVRV
+602 YEELQRRYSNVKV
-615 VTWEGPFNYS
+615 VTWDGPFNYS
-625 SINNYGA
+625 AINNYGA

-639 LLLLNNDVEVITP
+639 YLMLNNDIEVISP

-657 MLGYCQRDDV
+657 MLGYCQREDV

-695 HILTRFRKGETGY
+695 HVLTRFRKGETGY

-755 VRSLGQLVVFNPY
+755 VRALGQLVVFNPY

-789 RFKKEIRRF
+789 RFKKEIKRF
-798 REKWAGILEKGDPDY
+798 REKWGEILSKGDPY
-813 SPNLTLVRGDCSIR
+813 YNPNLTLVRGDCSIR
-827 SAYEKFEIVEE
+827 SGYDKFEIVEE
-838 IERDKKKGI
+838 IEKGI

>member
-1 MGKIIAVVDVEKYVR
+1 MGNIIAVVDVEKYVR
-16 RNQGEYVIQ
+16 RGQGEYVIQ
-25 GWRVAEDDGPVEI
+25 GWRASEDSRPIEI

-47 ISFQAI
+47 IAFRAI
-53 AFPRPDVLQARPE
+53 SFPRPDVLEARPE
-66 LKPEDQ
+66 LAVSEAD
-72 NIGFQITISNV
+72 IGFQITISNV
-83 EILLQRFERV
+83 EVLLQRFERV
-93 TIRLKQGEESKVLI
+93 TVRLRQGEDSKVLV
-107 QKERKQM
+107 QKERRQM
-114 AQEYRDS
+114 AQEYRDA

-134 EDILLQGWCIDTLR
+134 EDILLQGWCIDTMR
-148 QDKMSLTD
+148 QDQLSLTD
-156 EKGREIDCTA
+156 EKGRKIDCTA

-193 PRKKVTSAKM
+193 PRKKVCCSKM
-203 ILRFW
+203 VLKFW
-208 NDLTSRET
+208 NDLTSKQE
-216 VIDMREFDYENSV
+216 VIDMKEFDYKNSV
-229 RGRVK
+229 RGRVLN
-234 KVLKRENSARNF
+234 VLKRENKVRNL
-246 QVLKNRGVGG
+246 QVLKSRGVGG

-273 YWWKKNRVTP
+273 YWWKKNQATA
-283 KELKEQAS
+283 KELKEQTAHR
-291 YKFAYE
+291 FAYE

-310 EKYLKA
+310 EKYLKE
-316 LVESILAQSYT
+316 LIDSVVAQSYG

-334 DGSTSSKP
+334 DGSTSPKT
-342 GEYLLKHYGTE
+342 GAYIKKHYNSEG
-353 KRIYYR
+353 RIVYR
-359 KIKENLGIA
+359 KIEENLGIS
-368 GNTNY
+368 GNTNF
-373 AIEMGSGE
+373 AISMGTGE
-381 YVMFCDHDDLV
+381 FIMFCDHDDVV
-392 APNALFE
+392 APNALYE
-399 MVKAINKDPK
+399 MVKVINEKPK

-418 LINSEG
+418 LINSDG

-452 VRRALIQRVGM
+452 VRKSLIDRVGM
-463 LRAEYDGA
+463 LRKEFDGA

-483 TEHIVHV
+483 TEHIAHV
-490 PKILYHWRAH
+490 PKVLYHWRAH
-500 NNSTA
+500 DNSTA

-511 QYAVDAGKRALEDHY
+511 QYAVDAGKRALEEHY
-526 RRMGYDAVVENTG
+526 RRMGYEAVVENTG

-546 IMKVQGSPKV
+546 IMKVQGNPKV
-556 SVIIPNK
+556 SVIILNK
-563 DHKEDLE
+563 DHREDLE
-570 KCIVSIEEKTTYPNY
+570 KCVVSIEEKTDYPNY

-602 YERLQQRYPNVRV
+602 YEELQRRYSNVKV
-615 VTWEGPFNYS
+615 VTWDGPFNYS
-625 SINNYGA
+625 AINNYGA

-639 LLLLNNDVEVITP
+639 YLMLNNDIEVISP

-657 MLGYCQRDDV
+657 MLGYCQREDV

-695 HILTRFRKGETGY
+695 HVLTRFRKGETGY

-755 VRSLGQLVVFNPY
+755 VRALGQLVVFNPY

-789 RFKKEIRRF
+789 RFKKEIKRF
-798 REKWAGILEKGDPDY
+798 REKWGEILSKGDPY
-813 SPNLTLVRGDCSIR
+813 YNPNLTLVRGDCSIR
-827 SAYEKFEIVEE
+827 SGYEKFEIVEE
-838 IERDKKKGI
+838 IEKGI

>member
-1 MGKIIAVVDVEKYVR
+1 MGNIIAVVDVEKYVR
-16 RNQGEYVIQ
+16 RGQGEYVIQ
-25 GWRVAEDDGPVEI
+25 GWRASEDSRPIEI

-47 ISFQAI
+47 IAFRAI
-53 AFPRPDVLQARPE
+53 SFPRPDVLEARPE
-66 LKPEDQ
+66 LAVSEAD
-72 NIGFQITISNV
+72 IGFQITISNV
-83 EILLQRFERV
+83 EVLLQRFERV
-93 TIRLKQGEESKVLI
+93 TVRLRQGEDSKVLV
-107 QKERKQM
+107 QKERRQM
-114 AQEYRDS
+114 AQEYRDA

-134 EDILLQGWCIDTLR
+134 EDILLQGWCIDTMR
-148 QDKMSLTD
+148 QDQMSLTD
-156 EKGREIDCTA
+156 EKGRKIDCTA

-193 PRKKVTSAKM
+193 PRKKVCCSKM
-203 ILRFW
+203 VLKFW
-208 NDLTSRET
+208 NDLTSKQE
-216 VIDMREFDYENSV
+216 VIDMKEFDYKNSV
-229 RGRVK
+229 RGRVLN
-234 KVLKRENSARNF
+234 VLKRENKVRNL
-246 QVLKNRGVGG
+246 QVLKSRGVGG

-273 YWWKKNRVTP
+273 YWWKKNQATA
-283 KELKEQAS
+283 KELKEQTAHR
-291 YKFAYE
+291 FAYE

-310 EKYLKA
+310 EKYLKE
-316 LVESILAQSYT
+316 LIDSVVAQSYG

-334 DGSTSSKP
+334 DGSTSPKT
-342 GEYLLKHYGTE
+342 GAYIKKHYNSEG
-353 KRIYYR
+353 RIVYR
-359 KIKENLGIA
+359 KIEENLGIS
-368 GNTNY
+368 GNTNF
-373 AIEMGSGE
+373 AISMGTGE
-381 YVMFCDHDDLV
+381 FIMFCDHDDVV
-392 APNALFE
+392 APNALYE
-399 MVKAINKDPK
+399 MVKVINEKPK

-418 LINSEG
+418 LINSDG

-452 VRRALIQRVGM
+452 VRKSLIDRVGM
-463 LRAEYDGA
+463 LRKEFDGA

-483 TEHIVHV
+483 TEHIAHV
-490 PKILYHWRAH
+490 PKVLYHWRAH
-500 NNSTA
+500 DNSTA

-511 QYAVDAGKRALEDHY
+511 QYAVDAGKRALEEHY
-526 RRMGYDAVVENTG
+526 RRMGYEAVVENTG

-546 IMKVQGSPKV
+546 IMKVQGNPKV
-556 SVIIPNK
+556 SVIILNK
-563 DHKEDLE
+563 DHREDLE
-570 KCIVSIEEKTTYPNY
+570 KCVVSIEEKTDYPNY

-602 YERLQQRYPNVRV
+602 YEELQRRYSNVKV
-615 VTWEGPFNYS
+615 VTWDGPFNYS
-625 SINNYGA
+625 AINNYGA

-639 LLLLNNDVEVITP
+639 YLMLNNDIEVISP

-657 MLGYCQRDDV
+657 MLGYCQREDV

-695 HILTRFRKGETGY
+695 HVLTRFRKGETGY

-755 VRSLGQLVVFNPY
+755 VRALGQLVVFNPY

-778 RGFEDTPEKKA
+778 RGFEDTPEKKT
-789 RFKKEIRRF
+789 RFKKEIKRF
-798 REKWAGILEKGDPDY
+798 REKWGEILSKGDPY
-813 SPNLTLVRGDCSIR
+813 YNPNLTLVRGDCSIR
-827 SAYEKFEIVEE
+827 SGYEKFEIVEE
-838 IERDKKKGI
+838 IEKGI

>member
-1 MGKIIAVVDVEKYVR
+1 MGNIIAVVDVEKYVR
-16 RNQGEYVIQ
+16 RGQGEYVIQ
-25 GWRVAEDDGPVEI
+25 GWRASEDSRPIEI

-47 ISFQAI
+47 IAFRAI
-53 AFPRPDVLQARPE
+53 SFPRPDVLEARPE
-66 LKPEDQ
+66 LAVSEAD
-72 NIGFQITISNV
+72 IGFQITISNV
-83 EILLQRFERV
+83 EVQLQRFERV
-93 TIRLKQGEESKVLI
+93 TVRLRQGEDSKVLV
-107 QKERKQM
+107 QKERRQM
-114 AQEYRDS
+114 AQEYRDA

-134 EDILLQGWCIDTLR
+134 EDILLQGWCIDTMR
-148 QDKMSLTD
+148 QDQMSLTD
-156 EKGREIDCTA
+156 EKGRKIDCTA

-193 PRKKVTSAKM
+193 PRKKVCCSKM
-203 ILRFW
+203 VLKFW
-208 NDLTSRET
+208 NDLTSKQE
-216 VIDMREFDYENSV
+216 VIDMKEFDYKNSV
-229 RGRVK
+229 RGRVLN
-234 KVLKRENSARNF
+234 VLKRENKVRNL
-246 QVLKNRGVGG
+246 QVLKSRGVGG

-273 YWWKKNRVTP
+273 YWWKKNQATA
-283 KELKEQAS
+283 KELKEQTAHR
-291 YKFAYE
+291 FAYE

-310 EKYLKA
+310 EKYLKE
-316 LVESILAQSYT
+316 LIDSVVAQSYG

-334 DGSTSSKP
+334 DGSTSPKT
-342 GEYLLKHYGTE
+342 GAYIKKHYNSEG
-353 KRIYYR
+353 RIVYR
-359 KIKENLGIA
+359 KIEENLGIS
-368 GNTNY
+368 GNTNF
-373 AIEMGSGE
+373 AISMGTGE
-381 YVMFCDHDDLV
+381 FIMFCDHDDVV
-392 APNALFE
+392 APNALYE
-399 MVKAINKDPK
+399 MVKVINEKPK

-418 LINSEG
+418 LINSDG

-452 VRRALIQRVGM
+452 VRKSLIDRVGM
-463 LRAEYDGA
+463 LRKEFDGA

-483 TEHIVHV
+483 TEHIAHV
-490 PKILYHWRAH
+490 PKVLYHWRAH
-500 NNSTA
+500 DNSTA

-511 QYAVDAGKRALEDHY
+511 QYAVDAGKRALEEHY
-526 RRMGYDAVVENTG
+526 RRMGYEAVVENTG

-546 IMKVQGSPKV
+546 IMKVQGNPKV
-556 SVIIPNK
+556 SVIILNK
-563 DHKEDLE
+563 DHREDLE
-570 KCIVSIEEKTTYPNY
+570 KCVVSIEEKTDYPNY

-602 YERLQQRYPNVRV
+602 YEELQRRYSNVKV
-615 VTWEGPFNYS
+615 VTWDGPFNYS
-625 SINNYGA
+625 AINNYGA

-639 LLLLNNDVEVITP
+639 YLMLNNDIEVISP

-657 MLGYCQRDDV
+657 MLGYCQREDV

-695 HILTRFRKGETGY
+695 HVLTRFRKGETGY

-755 VRSLGQLVVFNPY
+755 VRALGQLVVFNPY

-789 RFKKEIRRF
+789 RFKKEIKRF
-798 REKWAGILEKGDPDY
+798 REKWGEILSKGDPY
-813 SPNLTLVRGDCSIR
+813 YNPNLTLVRGDCSIR
-827 SAYEKFEIVEE
+827 SGYEKFEIVEE
-838 IERDKKKGI
+838 IEKGI

>member
-1 MGKIIAVVDVEKYVR
+1 MGNIIAVVDVEKYVR
-16 RNQGEYVIQ
+16 RGQGEYVIQ
-25 GWRVAEDDGPVEI
+25 GWRASEDSRPIEI

-47 ISFQAI
+47 IAFRAI
-53 AFPRPDVLQARPE
+53 SFPRPDVLEARPE
-66 LKPEDQ
+66 LAVSEAD
-72 NIGFQITISNV
+72 IGFQITISNV
-83 EILLQRFERV
+83 EVLLQRFERV
-93 TIRLKQGEESKVLI
+93 TVRLRQGEDSKVLV
-107 QKERKQM
+107 QKERRQM
-114 AQEYRDS
+114 AQEYRDA

-134 EDILLQGWCIDTLR
+134 EDILLQGWCIDTMR
-148 QDKMSLTD
+148 QDQMSLTD
-156 EKGREIDCTA
+156 EKGRKIDCTA

-193 PRKKVTSAKM
+193 PRKKVCCSKM
-203 ILRFW
+203 VLKFW
-208 NDLTSRET
+208 NDLTSKQE
-216 VIDMREFDYENSV
+216 VIDMKEFDYKNSV
-229 RGRVK
+229 RGRVLN
-234 KVLKRENSARNF
+234 VLMRENKVRNL
-246 QVLKNRGVGG
+246 QVLKSRGVGG

-273 YWWKKNRVTP
+273 YWWKKNQATA
-283 KELKEQAS
+283 KELKEQTAHR
-291 YKFAYE
+291 FAYE

-310 EKYLKA
+310 EKYLKE
-316 LVESILAQSYT
+316 LIDSVVAQSYG

-334 DGSTSSKP
+334 DGSTSPKT
-342 GEYLLKHYGTE
+342 GAYIKKHYNSEG
-353 KRIYYR
+353 RIVYR
-359 KIKENLGIA
+359 KIEENLGIS
-368 GNTNY
+368 GNTNF
-373 AIEMGSGE
+373 AISMGTGE
-381 YVMFCDHDDLV
+381 FIMFCDHDDVV
-392 APNALFE
+392 APNALYE
-399 MVKAINKDPK
+399 MVKVINEKPK

-418 LINSEG
+418 LINSDG

-452 VRRALIQRVGM
+452 VRKSLIDRVGM
-463 LRAEYDGA
+463 LRKEFDGA

-483 TEHIVHV
+483 TEHIAHV
-490 PKILYHWRAH
+490 PKVLYHWRAH
-500 NNSTA
+500 DNSTA

-511 QYAVDAGKRALEDHY
+511 QYAVDAGKRALEEHY
-526 RRMGYDAVVENTG
+526 RRMGYEAVVENTG

-546 IMKVQGSPKV
+546 IMKVQGNPKV
-556 SVIIPNK
+556 SVIILNK
-563 DHKEDLE
+563 DHREDLE
-570 KCIVSIEEKTTYPNY
+570 KCVVSIEEKTDYPNY

-602 YERLQQRYPNVRV
+602 YEELQRRYSNVKV
-615 VTWEGPFNYS
+615 VTWDGPFNYS
-625 SINNYGA
+625 AINNYGA

-639 LLLLNNDVEVITP
+639 YLMLNNDIEVISP

-657 MLGYCQRDDV
+657 MLGYCQREDV

-695 HILTRFRKGETGY
+695 HVLTRFRKGETGY

-755 VRSLGQLVVFNPY
+755 VRALGQLVVFNPY

-789 RFKKEIRRF
+789 RFKKEIKRF
-798 REKWAGILEKGDPDY
+798 REKWGEILSKGDPY
-813 SPNLTLVRGDCSIR
+813 YNPNLTLVRGDCSIR
-827 SAYEKFEIVEE
+827 SGYEKFEIVEE
-838 IERDKKKGI
+838 IEKGI

>member
-1 MGKIIAVVDVEKYVR
+1 MGNIIAVVDVEKYVR
-16 RNQGEYVIQ
+16 RGQGEYVIQ
-25 GWRVAEDDGPVEI
+25 GWRASEDSRPIEI

-47 ISFQAI
+47 IAFRAI
-53 AFPRPDVLQARPE
+53 SFPRPDVLEARPE
-66 LKPEDQ
+66 LAVSEAD
-72 NIGFQITISNV
+72 IGFQITISNV
-83 EILLQRFERV
+83 EVLLQRFERV
-93 TIRLKQGEESKVLI
+93 TVRLRQGEDSKVLV
-107 QKERKQM
+107 QKERRQM
-114 AQEYRDS
+114 AQEYRDA

-134 EDILLQGWCIDTLR
+134 EDILLQGWCIDTMR
-148 QDKMSLTD
+148 QDQMSLTD
-156 EKGREIDCTA
+156 EKGRKIDCTA

-193 PRKKVTSAKM
+193 PRKKVCCSK
-203 ILRFW
+203 IVLKFW
-208 NDLTSRET
+208 NDLTSKQE
-216 VIDMREFDYENSV
+216 VIDMKEFDYKNSV
-229 RGRVK
+229 RGRVLN
-234 KVLKRENSARNF
+234 VLKRENKVRNL
-246 QVLKNRGVGG
+246 QVLKSRGVGG

-273 YWWKKNRVTP
+273 YWWKKNQATA
-283 KELKEQAS
+283 KELKEQTAHR
-291 YKFAYE
+291 FAYE

-310 EKYLKA
+310 EKYLKE
-316 LVESILAQSYT
+316 LIDSVVAQSYG

-334 DGSTSSKP
+334 DGSTSPKT
-342 GEYLLKHYGTE
+342 GAYIKKHYNSEG
-353 KRIYYR
+353 RIVYR
-359 KIKENLGIA
+359 KIEENLGIS
-368 GNTNY
+368 GNTNF
-373 AIEMGSGE
+373 AISMGTGE
-381 YVMFCDHDDLV
+381 FIMFCDHDDVV
-392 APNALFE
+392 APNALYE
-399 MVKAINKDPK
+399 MVKVINEKPK

-418 LINSEG
+418 LINSDG

-452 VRRALIQRVGM
+452 VRKSLIDRVGM
-463 LRAEYDGA
+463 LRKEFDGA

-483 TEHIVHV
+483 TEHIAHV
-490 PKILYHWRAH
+490 PKVLYHWRAH
-500 NNSTA
+500 DNSTA

-511 QYAVDAGKRALEDHY
+511 QYAVDAGKRALEEHY
-526 RRMGYDAVVENTG
+526 RRMGYEAVVENTG

-546 IMKVQGSPKV
+546 IMKVQGNPKV
-556 SVIIPNK
+556 SVIILNK
-563 DHKEDLE
+563 DHREDLE
-570 KCIVSIEEKTTYPNY
+570 KCVVSIEEKTDYPNY

-602 YERLQQRYPNVRV
+602 YEELQRRYSNVKV
-615 VTWEGPFNYS
+615 VTWDGPFNYS
-625 SINNYGA
+625 AINNYGA

-639 LLLLNNDVEVITP
+639 YLMLNNDIEVISP

-657 MLGYCQRDDV
+657 MLGYCQREDV

-695 HILTRFRKGETGY
+695 HVLTRFRKGETGY

-755 VRSLGQLVVFNPY
+755 VRALGQLVVFNPY

-789 RFKKEIRRF
+789 RFKKEIKRF
-798 REKWAGILEKGDPDY
+798 REKWGEILSKGDPY
-813 SPNLTLVRGDCSIR
+813 YNPNLTLVRGDCSIR
-827 SAYEKFEIVEE
+827 SGYEKFEIVEE
-838 IERDKKKGI
+838 IEKGI

>member
-1 MGKIIAVVDVEKYVR
+1 MGNIIAVVDVEKYVR
-16 RNQGEYVIQ
+16 RGQGEYVIQ
-25 GWRVAEDDGPVEI
+25 GWRASEDSRPIEI

-47 ISFQAI
+47 IAFRAI
-53 AFPRPDVLQARPE
+53 SFPRPDVLEARPE
-66 LKPEDQ
+66 LAVSEAD
-72 NIGFQITISNV
+72 IGFRITISNV
-83 EILLQRFERV
+83 EVLLQRFERV
-93 TIRLKQGEESKVLI
+93 TVRLRQGEDSKVLV
-107 QKERKQM
+107 QKERRQM
-114 AQEYRDS
+114 AQEYRDA

-134 EDILLQGWCIDTLR
+134 EDILLQGWCIDTMR
-148 QDKMSLTD
+148 QDQMSLTD
-156 EKGREIDCTA
+156 EKGRKIDCTA

-193 PRKKVTSAKM
+193 PRKKVCCSKM
-203 ILRFW
+203 VLKFW
-208 NDLTSRET
+208 NDLTSKQE
-216 VIDMREFDYENSV
+216 VIDMKEFDYKNSV
-229 RGRVK
+229 RGRVLN
-234 KVLKRENSARNF
+234 VLKRENKVRNL
-246 QVLKNRGVGG
+246 QVLKSRGVGG

-273 YWWKKNRVTP
+273 YWWKKNQATA
-283 KELKEQAS
+283 KELKEQTAHR
-291 YKFAYE
+291 FAYE

-310 EKYLKA
+310 EKYLKE
-316 LVESILAQSYT
+316 LIDSVVAQSYG

-334 DGSTSSKP
+334 DGSTSPKT
-342 GEYLLKHYGTE
+342 GAYIKKHYNSEG
-353 KRIYYR
+353 RIVYR
-359 KIKENLGIA
+359 KIEENLGIS
-368 GNTNY
+368 GNTNF
-373 AIEMGSGE
+373 AISMGTGE
-381 YVMFCDHDDLV
+381 FIMFCDHDDVV
-392 APNALFE
+392 APNALYE
-399 MVKAINKDPK
+399 MVKVINEKPK

-418 LINSEG
+418 LINSDG

-452 VRRALIQRVGM
+452 VRKSLIDRVGM
-463 LRAEYDGA
+463 LRKEFDGA

-483 TEHIVHV
+483 TEHIAHV
-490 PKILYHWRAH
+490 PKVLYHWRAH
-500 NNSTA
+500 DNSTA

-511 QYAVDAGKRALEDHY
+511 QYAVDAGKRALEEHY
-526 RRMGYDAVVENTG
+526 RRMGYEAVVENTG

-546 IMKVQGSPKV
+546 IMKVQGNPKV
-556 SVIIPNK
+556 SVIILNK
-563 DHKEDLE
+563 DHREDLE
-570 KCIVSIEEKTTYPNY
+570 KCVVSIEEKTDYPNY

-602 YERLQQRYPNVRV
+602 YEELQRRYSNVKV
-615 VTWEGPFNYS
+615 VTWDGPFNYS
-625 SINNYGA
+625 AINNYGA

-639 LLLLNNDVEVITP
+639 YLMLNNDIEVISP

-657 MLGYCQRDDV
+657 MLGYCQREDV

-695 HILTRFRKGETGY
+695 HVLTRFRKGETGY

-755 VRSLGQLVVFNPY
+755 VRALGQLVVFNPY

-789 RFKKEIRRF
+789 RFKKEIKRF
-798 REKWAGILEKGDPDY
+798 REKWGEILSKGDPY
-813 SPNLTLVRGDCSIR
+813 YNPNLTLVRGDCSIR
-827 SAYEKFEIVEE
+827 SGYEKFEIVEE
-838 IERDKKKGI
+838 IEKGI

>member
-1 MGKIIAVVDVEKYVR
+1 MGNIIAVVDVEKYVR
-16 RNQGEYVIQ
+16 RGQGEYVIQ
-25 GWRVAEDDGPVEI
+25 GWRASEDSRPIEI

-47 ISFQAI
+47 IAFRAI
-53 AFPRPDVLQARPE
+53 SFPRPDVLEARPE
-66 LKPEDQ
+66 LAVSEAD
-72 NIGFQITISNV
+72 IGFQITISNV
-83 EILLQRFERV
+83 EVLLQRFERV
-93 TIRLKQGEESKVLI
+93 TVRLRQGEDSKVLV
-107 QKERKQM
+107 QKERRQM
-114 AQEYRDS
+114 AQEYRDA
-121 AIRYQIDVLKRDG
+121 AIRYRIDVLKRDG
-134 EDILLQGWCIDTLR
+134 EDILLQGWCIDTMR
-148 QDKMSLTD
+148 QDQMSLTD
-156 EKGREIDCTA
+156 EKGRKIDCTA

-193 PRKKVTSAKM
+193 PRKKVTCSKM
-203 ILRFW
+203 VLKFW
-208 NDLTSRET
+208 NDLTSKQE
-216 VIDMREFDYENSV
+216 VIDMKEFDYKNSV
-229 RGRVK
+229 RGRVLNVLRRENK
-234 KVLKRENSARNF
+234 ARNLHVLKS
-246 QVLKNRGVGG
+246 RGVGG

-273 YWWKKNRVTP
+273 YWWKKNQVTA
-283 KELKEQAS
+283 KELKEQAAHRFS
-291 YKFAYE
+291 YE

-310 EKYLKA
+310 EKYLKE
-316 LVESILAQSYT
+316 LIDSVVAQSYG

-334 DGSTSSKP
+334 DGSTSPKT
-342 GEYLLKHYGTE
+342 GAYIKKHYGSE
-353 KRIYYR
+353 SRIVYR
-359 KIKENLGIA
+359 KIEENLGIA
-368 GNTNY
+368 GNTNF
-373 AIEMGSGE
+373 AISMGIGE
-381 YVMFCDHDDLV
+381 FMMFCDHDDVV

-399 MVKAINKDPK
+399 CVKAINENPK

-418 LINSEG
+418 LINSDG

-445 YICHIFL
+445 YICHIFM
-452 VRRALIQRVGM
+452 VRKSLIDRVGM
-463 LRAEYDGA
+463 LRKEYDGA

-483 TEHIVHV
+483 TEHIAHV
-490 PKILYHWRAH
+490 PKVLYHWRAH
-500 NNSTA
+500 DNSTA

-511 QYAVDAGKRALEDHY
+511 QYAVDAGKRALEEHY
-526 RRMGYDAVVENTG
+526 RRMGYEAVVENTG

-546 IMKVQGSPKV
+546 IMKVQGNPKV
-556 SVIIPNK
+556 SVIILNK
-563 DHKEDLE
+563 DHREDLE
-570 KCIVSIEEKTTYPNY
+570 KCVVSIEEKTDYPNY

-602 YERLQQRYPNVRV
+602 YEELQRRYSNVKV
-615 VTWEGPFNYS
+615 VTWDGPFNYS
-625 SINNYGA
+625 AINNYGA

-639 LLLLNNDVEVITP
+639 YLMLNNDIEVISP
-652 GWMSE
+652 SWMSE
-657 MLGYCQRDDV
+657 MLGYCQREDV

-755 VRSLGQLVVFNPY
+755 VRALGQLVVFNPY

-789 RFKKEIRRF
+789 RFKKEIKRF
-798 REKWAGILEKGDPDY
+798 REKWGEILSKGDPY
-813 SPNLTLVRGDCSIR
+813 YNPNLTLVRGDCSIR
-827 SAYEKFEIVEE
+827 SGYEKFEIVEE
-838 IERDKKKGI
+838 IEKGI

>member
-1 MGKIIAVVDVEKYVR
+1 MGNIIAVVDVEKYVR
-16 RNQGEYVIQ
+16 RGQGEYVIQ
-25 GWRVAEDDGPVEI
+25 GWRASEDSRPIEI

-47 ISFQAI
+47 IAFRAI
-53 AFPRPDVLQARPE
+53 SFPRPDVLEARPE
-66 LKPEDQ
+66 LAVSEAD
-72 NIGFQITISNV
+72 IGFQITISNV
-83 EILLQRFERV
+83 EVLLQRFERV
-93 TIRLKQGEESKVLI
+93 TVRLRQGEDSKVLV
-107 QKERKQM
+107 QKERRQM
-114 AQEYRDS
+114 AQEYRDA

-134 EDILLQGWCIDTLR
+134 EDILLQGWCIDTMR
-148 QDKMSLTD
+148 QDQMSLTD
-156 EKGREIDCTA
+156 EKGRKIDCTA

-193 PRKKVTSAKM
+193 PRKKVCCSKM
-203 ILRFW
+203 VLKFW
-208 NDLTSRET
+208 NDLTSKQE
-216 VIDMREFDYENSV
+216 VIDMKEFDYKNSV
-229 RGRVK
+229 RGRVLN
-234 KVLKRENSARNF
+234 VLKRENKVRNL
-246 QVLKNRGVGG
+246 QVLKSRGVGG

-273 YWWKKNRVTP
+273 YWWKKNQATA
-283 KELKEQAS
+283 KELKEQTAHR
-291 YKFAYE
+291 FAYE

-310 EKYLKA
+310 EKYLKE
-316 LVESILAQSYT
+316 LIDSVVAQSYG

-334 DGSTSSKP
+334 DGSTSPKT
-342 GEYLLKHYGTE
+342 GAYIKKHYNSEG
-353 KRIYYR
+353 RIVYR
-359 KIKENLGIA
+359 KIEENLGIS
-368 GNTNY
+368 GNTNF
-373 AIEMGSGE
+373 AISMGTGE
-381 YVMFCDHDDLV
+381 FIMFCDHDDVV
-392 APNALFE
+392 APNALYE
-399 MVKAINKDPK
+399 MVKVINEKPK

-418 LINSEG
+418 LINSDG

-452 VRRALIQRVGM
+452 VRKSLIDRVGM
-463 LRAEYDGA
+463 LRKEFDGA

-483 TEHIVHV
+483 TEHIAHV
-490 PKILYHWRAH
+490 PKVLYHWRAH
-500 NNSTA
+500 DNSTA

-511 QYAVDAGKRALEDHY
+511 QYAVDAGKRALEEHY
-526 RRMGYDAVVENTG
+526 RRMGYEAVVENTG

-546 IMKVQGSPKV
+546 IMKVQGNPKV
-556 SVIIPNK
+556 SVIILNK
-563 DHKEDLE
+563 DHREDLE
-570 KCIVSIEEKTTYPNY
+570 KCVVSIEEKTDYPNY

-602 YERLQQRYPNVRV
+602 YEELQRRYSNVKV
-615 VTWEGPFNYS
+615 VTWDGPFNYS
-625 SINNYGA
+625 AINNYGA

-639 LLLLNNDVEVITP
+639 YLMLNNDIEVISP

-657 MLGYCQRDDV
+657 MLGYCQREDV

-695 HILTRFRKGETGY
+695 HVLTRFRKGETGY

-755 VRSLGQLVVFNPY
+755 VRALGQLVVFNPY

-789 RFKKEIRRF
+789 RFKKEIKRF
-798 REKWAGILEKGDPDY
+798 PEPKSGLDY
-813 SPNLTLVRGDCSIR
+813 SRGLLC
-827 SAYEKFEIVEE
+827 
-838 IERDKKKGI
+838 
-847 E
+847 

>member
-1 MGKIIAVVDVEKYVR
+1 MGNIIAVVDVEKYVR
-16 RNQGEYVIQ
+16 RGQGEYVIQ
-25 GWRVAEDDGPVEI
+25 GWRASEDSRPIEI

-47 ISFQAI
+47 IAFRAI
-53 AFPRPDVLQARPE
+53 SFPRPDVLEARPE
-66 LKPEDQ
+66 LAVSEAD
-72 NIGFQITISNV
+72 IGFQITISNV
-83 EILLQRFERV
+83 EVLLQRFERV
-93 TIRLKQGEESKVLI
+93 TVRLRQGEDSKVLV
-107 QKERKQM
+107 QKERRQM
-114 AQEYRDS
+114 AQEYRDA

-134 EDILLQGWCIDTLR
+134 EDILLQGWCIDTMR
-148 QDKMSLTD
+148 QDQMSLTD
-156 EKGREIDCTA
+156 EKGRKIDCTA

-193 PRKKVTSAKM
+193 PRKKVCCSKM
-203 ILRFW
+203 VLKFW
-208 NDLTSRET
+208 NDLTSKQE
-216 VIDMREFDYENSV
+216 VIDMKEFDYKNSV
-229 RGRVK
+229 RGRVLN
-234 KVLKRENSARNF
+234 VLKRENKVRNL
-246 QVLKNRGVGG
+246 QVLKSRGVGG

-273 YWWKKNRVTP
+273 YWWKKNQATA
-283 KELKEQAS
+283 KELKEQTAHR
-291 YKFAYE
+291 FAYE

-310 EKYLKA
+310 EKYLKE
-316 LVESILAQSYT
+316 LIDSVVAQSYG

-334 DGSTSSKP
+334 DGSTSPKT
-342 GEYLLKHYGTE
+342 GAYIKKHYNSEG
-353 KRIYYR
+353 RIVYR
-359 KIKENLGIA
+359 KIEENLGIS
-368 GNTNY
+368 GNTNF
-373 AIEMGSGE
+373 AISMGTGE
-381 YVMFCDHDDLV
+381 FIMFCDHDDVV
-392 APNALFE
+392 APNALYE
-399 MVKAINKDPK
+399 MVKVINEKPK

-418 LINSEG
+418 LINSDG

-452 VRRALIQRVGM
+452 VRKSLIDRVGM
-463 LRAEYDGA
+463 LRKEFDGA

-483 TEHIVHV
+483 TEHIAHV
-490 PKILYHWRAH
+490 PKVLYHWRAH
-500 NNSTA
+500 DNSTA

-511 QYAVDAGKRALEDHY
+511 QYAVDAGKRALEEHY
-526 RRMGYDAVVENTG
+526 RRMGYEAVVENTG

-546 IMKVQGSPKV
+546 IMKVKGNPKV
-556 SVIIPNK
+556 SVIILNK
-563 DHKEDLE
+563 DHREDLE
-570 KCIVSIEEKTTYPNY
+570 KCVVSIEEKTDYPNY

-602 YERLQQRYPNVRV
+602 YEELQRRYSNVKV
-615 VTWEGPFNYS
+615 VTWDGPFNYS
-625 SINNYGA
+625 AINNYGA

-639 LLLLNNDVEVITP
+639 YLMLNNDIEVISP

-657 MLGYCQRDDV
+657 MLGYCQREDV

-695 HILTRFRKGETGY
+695 HVLTRFRKGETGY

-755 VRSLGQLVVFNPY
+755 VRALGQLVVFNPY

-789 RFKKEIRRF
+789 RFKKEIKRF
-798 REKWAGILEKGDPDY
+798 REKWGEILSKGDPY
-813 SPNLTLVRGDCSIR
+813 YNPNLTLVRGDCSIR
-827 SAYEKFEIVEE
+827 SGYEKFEIVEE
-838 IERDKKKGI
+838 IEKGI

>member
-1 MGKIIAVVDVEKYVR
+1 MLE
-16 RNQGEYVIQ
+16 
-25 GWRVAEDDGPVEI
+25 
-38 QVRGDEVTP
+38 
-47 ISFQAI
+47 
-53 AFPRPDVLQARPE
+53 ARPE
-66 LKPEDQ
+66 LAVSEAD
-72 NIGFQITISNV
+72 IGFQITISNV
-83 EILLQRFERV
+83 EVLLQRFERV
-93 TIRLKQGEESKVLI
+93 TVRLRQGEDSKVLV
-107 QKERKQM
+107 QKERRQM
-114 AQEYRDS
+114 AQEYRDA

-134 EDILLQGWCIDTLR
+134 EDILLQGWCIDTMR
-148 QDKMSLTD
+148 QDQMSLTD
-156 EKGREIDCTA
+156 EKGRKIDCTA

-193 PRKKVTSAKM
+193 PRKKVCCSKM
-203 ILRFW
+203 VLKFW
-208 NDLTSRET
+208 NDLTSKQE
-216 VIDMREFDYENSV
+216 VIDMKEFDYKNSV
-229 RGRVK
+229 RGRVLN
-234 KVLKRENSARNF
+234 VLKRENKVRNL
-246 QVLKNRGVGG
+246 QVLKSRGVGG

-273 YWWKKNRVTP
+273 YWWKKNQATA
-283 KELKEQAS
+283 KELKEQTAHR
-291 YKFAYE
+291 FAYE

-310 EKYLKA
+310 EKYLKE
-316 LVESILAQSYT
+316 LIDSVVAQSYG

-334 DGSTSSKP
+334 DGSTSPKT
-342 GEYLLKHYGTE
+342 GAYIKKHYNSEG
-353 KRIYYR
+353 RIVYR
-359 KIKENLGIA
+359 KIEENLGIS
-368 GNTNY
+368 GNTNF
-373 AIEMGSGE
+373 AISMGTGE
-381 YVMFCDHDDLV
+381 FIMFCDHDDVV
-392 APNALFE
+392 APNALYE
-399 MVKAINKDPK
+399 MVKVINEKPK

-418 LINSEG
+418 LINSDG

-452 VRRALIQRVGM
+452 VRKSLIDRVGM
-463 LRAEYDGA
+463 LRKEFDGA

-483 TEHIVHV
+483 TEHIAHV
-490 PKILYHWRAH
+490 PKVLYHWRAH
-500 NNSTA
+500 DNSTA

-511 QYAVDAGKRALEDHY
+511 QYAVDAGKRALEEHY
-526 RRMGYDAVVENTG
+526 RRMGYEAVVENTG

-546 IMKVQGSPKV
+546 IMKVQGNPKV
-556 SVIIPNK
+556 SVIILNK
-563 DHKEDLE
+563 DHREDLE
-570 KCIVSIEEKTTYPNY
+570 KCVVSIEEKTDYPNY

-602 YERLQQRYPNVRV
+602 YEELQRRYSNVKV
-615 VTWEGPFNYS
+615 VTWDGPFNYS
-625 SINNYGA
+625 AINNYGA

-639 LLLLNNDVEVITP
+639 YLMLNNDIEVISP

-657 MLGYCQRDDV
+657 MLGYCQREDV

-695 HILTRFRKGETGY
+695 HVLTRFRKGETGY

-755 VRSLGQLVVFNPY
+755 VRALGQLVVFNPY

-789 RFKKEIRRF
+789 RFKKEIKRF
-798 REKWAGILEKGDPDY
+798 REKWGEILSKGDPY
-813 SPNLTLVRGDCSIR
+813 YNPNLTLVRGDCSIR
-827 SAYEKFEIVEE
+827 SGYEKFEIVEE
-838 IERDKKKGI
+838 IEKGI

>member
-1 MGKIIAVVDVEKYVR
+1 MGNIIAVVDVEKYVR
-16 RNQGEYVIQ
+16 RGQGEYVIQ
-25 GWRVAEDDGPVEI
+25 GWRASEDSRPMEI

-47 ISFQAI
+47 IAFRAI
-53 AFPRPDVLQARPE
+53 SFPRPDVLEARPE
-66 LKPEDQ
+66 LAVSEAD
-72 NIGFQITISNV
+72 IGFQITISNV
-83 EILLQRFERV
+83 EVLLQRFERV
-93 TIRLKQGEESKVLI
+93 TVRLRQGEDSKVLV
-107 QKERKQM
+107 QKERRQM
-114 AQEYRDS
+114 AQEYRDA

-134 EDILLQGWCIDTLR
+134 EDILLQGWCIDTMR
-148 QDKMSLTD
+148 QDQMSLTD
-156 EKGREIDCTA
+156 EKGRKIDCTA

-193 PRKKVTSAKM
+193 PRKKVCCSKM
-203 ILRFW
+203 VLKFW
-208 NDLTSRET
+208 NDLTSKQE
-216 VIDMREFDYENSV
+216 VIDMKEFDYKNSV
-229 RGRVK
+229 RGRVLN
-234 KVLKRENSARNF
+234 VLKRENKVRNL
-246 QVLKNRGVGG
+246 QVLKSRGVGG

-273 YWWKKNRVTP
+273 YWWKKNQATA
-283 KELKEQAS
+283 KELKEQTAHR
-291 YKFAYE
+291 FAYE

-310 EKYLKA
+310 EKYLKE
-316 LVESILAQSYT
+316 LIDSVVAQSYG

-334 DGSTSSKP
+334 DGSTSPKT
-342 GEYLLKHYGTE
+342 GAYIKKHYNSEG
-353 KRIYYR
+353 RIVYR
-359 KIKENLGIA
+359 KIEENLGIS
-368 GNTNY
+368 GNTNF
-373 AIEMGSGE
+373 AISMGTGE
-381 YVMFCDHDDLV
+381 FIMFCDHDDVV
-392 APNALFE
+392 APNALYE
-399 MVKAINKDPK
+399 MVKVINEKPK

-418 LINSEG
+418 LINSDG

-452 VRRALIQRVGM
+452 VRKSLIDRVGM
-463 LRAEYDGA
+463 LRKEFDGA

-483 TEHIVHV
+483 TEHIAHV
-490 PKILYHWRAH
+490 PKVLYHWRAH
-500 NNSTA
+500 DNSTA

-511 QYAVDAGKRALEDHY
+511 QYAVDAGKRALEEHY
-526 RRMGYDAVVENTG
+526 RRMGYEAVVENTG

-546 IMKVQGSPKV
+546 IMKVQGNPKV
-556 SVIIPNK
+556 SVIILNK
-563 DHKEDLE
+563 DHREDLE
-570 KCIVSIEEKTTYPNY
+570 KCVVSIEEKTDYPNY

-602 YERLQQRYPNVRV
+602 YEELQRRYSNVKV
-615 VTWEGPFNYS
+615 VTWDGPFNYS
-625 SINNYGA
+625 AINNYGA

-639 LLLLNNDVEVITP
+639 YLMLNNDIEVISP

-657 MLGYCQRDDV
+657 MLGYCQREDV

-695 HILTRFRKGETGY
+695 HVLTRFRKGETGY

-755 VRSLGQLVVFNPY
+755 VRALGQLVVFNPY

-789 RFKKEIRRF
+789 RFKKEIKRF
-798 REKWAGILEKGDPDY
+798 REKWGEILSKGDPY
-813 SPNLTLVRGDCSIR
+813 YNPNLTLVRGDCSIR
-827 SAYEKFEIVEE
+827 SGYEKFEIVEE
-838 IERDKKKGI
+838 IEKGI

>member
-1 MGKIIAVVDVEKYVR
+1 MGNIIAVVDVEKYVR
-16 RNQGEYVIQ
+16 RGQGEYVIQ
-25 GWRVAEDDGPVEI
+25 GWRASEDSRPIEI

-47 ISFQAI
+47 IAFRAI
-53 AFPRPDVLQARPE
+53 SFPRPDVLAARPE
-66 LKPEDQ
+66 LTVSEAD
-72 NIGFQITISNV
+72 IGFQITISNV
-83 EILLQRFERV
+83 EVLLQRFERV
-93 TIRLKQGEESKVLI
+93 TVRLRQGEDSKVLV
-107 QKERKQM
+107 QKERRQM
-114 AQEYRDS
+114 AQEYRDA

-134 EDILLQGWCIDTLR
+134 EDILLQGWCIDTMR
-148 QDKMSLTD
+148 QDQMSLTD
-156 EKGREIDCTA
+156 EKGRKIDCTA

-193 PRKKVTSAKM
+193 PRKKVTCSKM
-203 ILRFW
+203 VLKFW
-208 NDLTSRET
+208 NDLTSKQE
-216 VIDMREFDYENSV
+216 VIDMKEFDYKNSV
-229 RGRVK
+229 RGRVLN
-234 KVLKRENSARNF
+234 VLRRENKARNL
-246 QVLKNRGVGG
+246 QVLKSRGVGG

-273 YWWKKNRVTP
+273 YWWKKNQVTA
-283 KELKEQAS
+283 KELKEQAAHRFS
-291 YKFAYE
+291 YE

-310 EKYLKA
+310 EKYLKE
-316 LVESILAQSYT
+316 LIDSVVAQSYG

-334 DGSTSSKP
+334 DGSTSPKT
-342 GEYLLKHYGTE
+342 GAYIKKHYGSE
-353 KRIYYR
+353 SRIVYR
-359 KIKENLGIA
+359 KIEENLGIA
-368 GNTNY
+368 GNTNF
-373 AIEMGSGE
+373 AISMGIGE
-381 YVMFCDHDDLV
+381 FMMFCDHDDVV

-399 MVKAINKDPK
+399 CVKAINENPK

-418 LINSEG
+418 LINSDG
-424 TVHSSP
+424 IVHSSP

-445 YICHIFL
+445 YICHIFM
-452 VRRALIQRVGM
+452 VRKSLIDRVGM
-463 LRAEYDGA
+463 LRKEYDGA

-483 TEHIVHV
+483 TEHIAHV
-490 PKILYHWRAH
+490 PKVLYHWRAH
-500 NNSTA
+500 DNSTA

-511 QYAVDAGKRALEDHY
+511 QYAVDAGKRALEEHY

-546 IMKVQGSPKV
+546 IMKVQGNPKV
-556 SVIIPNK
+556 SVIILNK
-563 DHKEDLE
+563 DHREDLE
-570 KCIVSIEEKTTYPNY
+570 KCVVSIEEKTDYPNY

-602 YERLQQRYPNVRV
+602 YEELQRRYSNVKV
-615 VTWEGPFNYS
+615 VTWDGPFNYS
-625 SINNYGA
+625 AINNYGA

-639 LLLLNNDVEVITP
+639 YLMLNNDIEVISP
-652 GWMSE
+652 SWMSE
-657 MLGYCQRDDV
+657 MLGYCQREDV

-755 VRSLGQLVVFNPY
+755 VRALGQLVVFNPY

-789 RFKKEIRRF
+789 RFKKEIKRF
-798 REKWAGILEKGDPDY
+798 REKWGEILSKGDPY
-813 SPNLTLVRGDCSIR
+813 YNPNLTLVRGDCSIR
-827 SAYEKFEIVEE
+827 SGYEKFEIVEE
-838 IERDKKKGI
+838 IEKGI